1 MKIPKSARGMWQRTG
16 FVLVALGFS
25 FQANPTGV
33 ASGQQ
38 KPKTGQIAGKPQEP
52 DSSKALPNGV
62 EVRHSGMLLQ
72 VVALRDDVLRVRL
85 AAKGELP
92 EDASWAVPS
101 GIRHQ
106 QVDVTPAATADT
118 AGFRTKALCVRIER
132 ATLRLSITDLQGN
145 VLQ

>member
-16 FVLVALGFS
+16 FVLVALGLG
-25 FQANPTGV
+25 FQASPAAL
-33 ASGQQ
+33 ASAQQ
-38 KPKTGQIAGKPQEP
+38 KPQTGQIAGKPLDP

-62 EVRHSGMLLQ
+62 ELRHSGMLLQ

-101 GIRHQ
+101 EIRHQ
-106 QVDVTPAATADT
+106 HVDVTPDATT
-118 AGFRTKALCVRIER
+118 
-132 ATLRLSITDLQGN
+132 
-145 VLQ
+145 